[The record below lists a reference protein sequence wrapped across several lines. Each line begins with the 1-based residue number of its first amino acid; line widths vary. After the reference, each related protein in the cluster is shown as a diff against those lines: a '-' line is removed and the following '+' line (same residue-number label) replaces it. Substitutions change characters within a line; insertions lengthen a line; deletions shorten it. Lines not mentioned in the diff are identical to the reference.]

1 MKSIR
6 GFALGLALGI
16 AAAIATVGLAQ
27 TTKPADQGQKAESC
41 AMTSCC
47 CHGDSAKH
55 SGQEHAKGQMKHSGR
70 GRLLLLWRRL
80 MRNADEDEREGNAE
94 ARIVFHSSANFLPAS
109 FTWAPARIGQY

>member
-47 CHGDSAKH
+47 CHADSAKH
-55 SGQEHAKGQMKHSGR
+55 GSKEHAMGQMKHSG
-70 GRLLLLWRRL
+70 
-80 MRNADEDEREGNAE
+80 EGSCCCCGGDSCEMQMKMKEKEMAKPE
-94 ARIVFHSSANFLPAS
+94 
-109 FTWAPARIGQY
+109 

>member
-55 SGQEHAKGQMKHSGR
+55 SGQEHAKGQMKHS
-70 GRLLLLWRRL
+70 
-80 MRNADEDEREGNAE
+80 AEGGCCCCGGDSCEMQMNMKE
-94 ARIVFHSSANFLPAS
+94 KEMPK
-109 FTWAPARIGQY
+109 QE